1 MQGYIREELMILIP
15 VLYFV
20 GIGLKKSKIPNKRIP
35 LLLGI
40 MSIVLSALW
49 IISTSDINGA
59 KDITMASFAAV
70 TQGILCA
77 GTSVYADQLYKQS
90 LKDE

>member
-20 GIGLKKSKIPNKRIP
+20 GIGLKKSKIPNKKIP

-40 MSIVLSALW
+40 LSIVLSALW
-49 IISTSDINGA
+49 IIGTSEINGA
-59 KDITMASFAAV
+59 KDFTMASFAAV

-77 GTSVYADQLYKQS
+77 GASVYANQLYRQS
-90 LKDE
+90 QKTE

>member
-20 GIGLKKSKIPNKRIP
+20 GMGLKKSRIPNKRIP

-40 MSIVLSALW
+40 LSIVLSALW
-49 IISTSDINGA
+49 IIGTSEINGA
-59 KDITMASFAAV
+59 KDCTMALFAAA

-77 GTSVYADQLYKQS
+77 GTSVYADQLYRQS
-90 LKDE
+90 QKKE